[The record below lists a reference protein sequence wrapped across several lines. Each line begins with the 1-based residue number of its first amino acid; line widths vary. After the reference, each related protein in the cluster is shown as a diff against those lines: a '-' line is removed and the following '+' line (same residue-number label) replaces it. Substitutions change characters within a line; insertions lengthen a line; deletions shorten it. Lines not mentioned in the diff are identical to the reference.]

1 MSDYD
6 DSSESEL
13 NRAIALSLK
22 DTQQN
27 EVINLLSDDD
37 DDDLIMDGNDN
48 LGLPGLLNGESLADR
63 PDVRRPGHPEAG
75 RLRGSSAT
83 AQMESLQTADAS
95 LPVQTSSYGL
105 TGLAGMDR
113 KKMEEERLE
122 RARKRKAAS
131 IFPPPLSR
139 QAARYQQPSLTST
152 SAGAESDRHHV
163 KKAKVNKQSALEAP
177 NPKEEKLSQPK
188 QGPSEE
194 AQAFLVSRRLAEPKP
209 LASTGFGLK
218 SRVNDQEATSS
229 KDIDN
234 TGLPNVL
241 SYKQQ
246 RDMLAQ
252 ARLKST
258 NPGSIQDWCLAHL
271 GSILVI
277 ILSQHLPNF
286 TASSSPRFTLPST
299 LVR

>member
-1 MSDYD
+1 
-6 DSSESEL
+6 
-13 NRAIALSLK
+13 
-22 DTQQN
+22 
-27 EVINLLSDDD
+27 
-37 DDDLIMDGNDN
+37 
-48 LGLPGLLNGESLADR
+48 
-63 PDVRRPGHPEAG
+63 
-75 RLRGSSAT
+75 
-83 AQMESLQTADAS
+83 
-95 LPVQTSSYGL
+95 
-105 TGLAGMDR
+105 MDR

-246 RDMLAQ
+246 RDMLAPGIHFPDGTVKKTWAYGYPRRDDIKIEEVLQKDDLELAVLSAFQWNEEWILRKLNMSKTKVICVVQ
-252 ARLKST
+252 AENEEQVGL
-258 NPGSIQDWCLAHL
+258 
-271 GSILVI
+271 
-277 ILSQHLPNF
+277 
-286 TASSSPRFTLPST
+286 
-299 LVR
+299 